1 MSQDDI
7 TSLYT
12 TGRMTAK
19 TTGAILSVVKKGQ
32 QVRKGKAM
40 TTGPE
45 RKGNAADTYRQNEKC
60 KPSV

>member
-19 TTGAILSVVKKGQ
+19 TIGAILSVVKK
-32 QVRKGKAM
+32 R